1 MDESV
6 RAYVDAIDP
15 AHRPLFDRLHR
26 LILEAYPDTSVAL
39 AYGMPVYRVGR
50 RRLHVGTWKH
60 GVSVYGWD
68 EGRDGGF
75 VARHPKL
82 KSGRG
87 TIQLRP
93 EAAATIADGELSDL
107 VRSALAD

>member
-1 MDESV
+1 MDDTV
-6 RAYVDAIDP
+6 RAYVDAIEP
-15 AHRPLFDRLHR
+15 ANRSLFDRIHR
-26 LILEAYPDTSVAL
+26 LIMEAHPDAAVAL
-39 AYGMPVYRVGR
+39 AYGMPTYRVGR

-75 VARHPKL
+75 VARHPEL
-82 KSGRG
+82 KTSRG

-93 EAAATIADGELSDL
+93 QAAAAIADEELRDL
-107 VRSALAD
+107 VRSALDE